1 MNMTVDIV
9 IPVYK
14 PDKQFGELINR
25 LQCQTVKFGRIFL
38 MHTGDGVD
46 LSPFVSCFHNIV
58 EIPVRYEEFD
68 HGRTRDIAFNKSDA
82 DIVICMT
89 QDALPKN
96 RKLVEELLRPLS
108 RGDVALSY
116 ARQIPREDSRITEK
130 YIRTYNYP
138 EESGIKSQ
146 EDLEKLGIKTYFC
159 SNVCAAYKREV
170 YLHLGGFEQNIPL
183 NEDMLYAAKCLKNG
197 WKIAY
202 AAEAKVIHSH
212 NYTYIQQLRRNFDIA
227 VSQAQHPDIFCGIS
241 SEKEG
246 VCLVKKVI
254 VFLMR
259 KRKIYY
265 IPYFVGE
272 CAAKYLGFYL
282 GKKYDRLPQWLVRK
296 CSLNVRFW
304 ETPQ

>member
-1 MNMTVDIV
+1 MDVV

-14 PDKQFGELINR
+14 PDTQFGELINR
-25 LQCQTVKFGRIFL
+25 LQCQTMKIGKIFL
-38 MHTGDGVD
+38 MHTEDGVD
-46 LSPFVSCFHNIV
+46 LSPFVSRFHNIV
-58 EIPVRYEEFD
+58 EISVRYEEFD
-68 HGRTRDIAFNKSDA
+68 HGRTRDIAFKKSDA

-96 RKLVEELLRPLS
+96 RELVEELLCPLEEA
-108 RGDVALSY
+108 DVALSY
-116 ARQIPREDSRITEK
+116 ARQVPREDSRITEK

-138 EESGIKSQ
+138 GESRIKSQ
-146 EDLEKLGIKTYFC
+146 KDLGKLGIKTYFC

-170 YLHLGGFEQNIPL
+170 YLQLGGFEQNIPL
-183 NEDMLYAAKCLKNG
+183 NEDMLYAAECMKNG

-202 AAEAKVIHSH
+202 AAGAKVIHSH
-212 NYTYIQQLRRNFDIA
+212 NYTYMQQLRRNFDIA

-246 VCLVKKVI
+246 VRLVENVI
-254 VFLMR
+254 GFLIR

-265 IPYFVGE
+265 IPYFIGE

-296 CSLNVRFW
+296 CSLNARFW